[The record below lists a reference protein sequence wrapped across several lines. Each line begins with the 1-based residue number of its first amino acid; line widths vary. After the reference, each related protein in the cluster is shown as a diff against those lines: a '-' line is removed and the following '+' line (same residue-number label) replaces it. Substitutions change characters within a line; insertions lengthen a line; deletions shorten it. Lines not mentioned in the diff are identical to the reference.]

1 MKFSTIS
8 NIGKVR
14 ETNEDSYG
22 NVSIDNYDFFIVA
35 DGMGGH
41 SDGELAS
48 SLTVESFTNFIKDA
62 NIKDYSSVSD
72 LQEEAIIFAN
82 SEVVKVSKEKQEK
95 MGTTVVCLC
104 IDYIENKI
112 HISHIGDSRIYL
124 FRDDNLQQLTK
135 DHSLVNELLNSGVL
149 NEEEAENFSN
159 KAAVTRAVGVSLDV
173 RADNKSMDYHKD
185 DLVFLVTDGLTNELS
200 ADEIKKIINE
210 YDDVYDISKYLVEAA
225 ICNGGRDNVT
235 VTTIRI

>member
-1 MKFSTIS
+1 
-8 NIGKVR
+8 
-14 ETNEDSYG
+14 
-22 NVSIDNYDFFIVA
+22 
-35 DGMGGH
+35 MGGH

-200 ADEIKKIINE
+200 ADEIKKIIKE

>member
-1 MKFSTIS
+1 
-8 NIGKVR
+8 
-14 ETNEDSYG
+14 
-22 NVSIDNYDFFIVA
+22 
-35 DGMGGH
+35 MGGH

-48 SLTVESFTNFIKDA
+48 SLTVESFTNFIKNA

-82 SEVVKVSKEKQEK
+82 TEVVKVSKEKQEK

-200 ADEIKKIINE
+200 ADEIKKIIKE

>member
-1 MKFSTIS
+1 
-8 NIGKVR
+8 
-14 ETNEDSYG
+14 
-22 NVSIDNYDFFIVA
+22 
-35 DGMGGH
+35 MGGH

>member
-48 SLTVESFTNFIKDA
+48 SLTVESFVNFIKDA
-62 NIKDYSSVSD
+62 NIKDYPSVSN

-124 FRDDNLQQLTK
+124 FRDDDLQQLTK

-200 ADEIKKIINE
+200 AEEIKNIIKE

>member
-200 ADEIKKIINE
+200 AEEIKKIIKE

>member
-14 ETNEDSYG
+14 EINEDSYG

-48 SLTVESFTNFIKDA
+48 SLTVESFTNFIKNA

-82 SEVVKVSKEKQEK
+82 NEVVKVSKEKQEK

-104 IDYIENKI
+104 IDYLENKI

-124 FRDDNLQQLTK
+124 FRDDDLQQLTK

-200 ADEIKKIINE
+200 ADEIKKIIKE

>member
-22 NVSIDNYDFFIVA
+22 NISIDNYDFFIVA

-48 SLTVESFTNFIKDA
+48 SLTVESFTNFIKNA

-200 ADEIKKIINE
+200 ADEIKKIIKE
-210 YDDVYDISKYLVEAA
+210 YVDVYDISKYLVEAA

>member
-1 MKFSTIS
+1 
-8 NIGKVR
+8 
-14 ETNEDSYG
+14 
-22 NVSIDNYDFFIVA
+22 
-35 DGMGGH
+35 MGGH

-48 SLTVESFTNFIKDA
+48 SLTVESFVNFIKDA
-62 NIKDYSSVSD
+62 NIKDYPSVSN

-124 FRDDNLQQLTK
+124 FRDDDLQQLTK

-200 ADEIKKIINE
+200 AEEIKNIIKE

>member
-1 MKFSTIS
+1 
-8 NIGKVR
+8 
-14 ETNEDSYG
+14 
-22 NVSIDNYDFFIVA
+22 
-35 DGMGGH
+35 MGGH

-48 SLTVESFTNFIKDA
+48 SLTVESFVNFIKDA
-62 NIKDYSSVSD
+62 NIKDYPSVSN

-200 ADEIKKIINE
+200 AEEIKNIIKE

>member
-62 NIKDYSSVSD
+62 NIKDYSRVSD

-124 FRDDNLQQLTK
+124 FRDDDLQQLTK

-185 DLVFLVTDGLTNELS
+185 DLIFLVTDGLTNELS
-200 ADEIKKIINE
+200 ADEIKKIIKE

>member
-48 SLTVESFTNFIKDA
+48 SLTVESFANFIKDA
-62 NIKDYSSVSD
+62 NIKDYSRVSD

-124 FRDDNLQQLTK
+124 FRDDDLQQLTK

-185 DLVFLVTDGLTNELS
+185 DLIFLVTDGLTNELS
-200 ADEIKKIINE
+200 ADEIKKIIKE

>member
-48 SLTVESFTNFIKDA
+48 SLTVESFVNFIKDA

-82 SEVVKVSKEKQEK
+82 NEVVKVSKEKQEK

-200 ADEIKKIINE
+200 ADEIKKIIKE

>member
-62 NIKDYSSVSD
+62 NIKDYPSVSN

-82 SEVVKVSKEKQEK
+82 SEVVKVSKQKQEK

-200 ADEIKKIINE
+200 ADEIKKIIKE

>member
-72 LQEEAIIFAN
+72 LQKEAIIFAN

-149 NEEEAENFSN
+149 NKQEAENFVN

-173 RADNKSMDYHKD
+173 RSDNKSMDYHKD

-200 ADEIKKIINE
+200 AEEIKNIIKE

-225 ICNGGRDNVT
+225 ISNGGRDNVT

>member
-1 MKFSTIS
+1 
-8 NIGKVR
+8 
-14 ETNEDSYG
+14 
-22 NVSIDNYDFFIVA
+22 
-35 DGMGGH
+35 MGGH

-48 SLTVESFTNFIKDA
+48 SLTVESFTNFIKNA

-200 ADEIKKIINE
+200 ADEIKKIIKE
-210 YDDVYDISKYLVEAA
+210 YVDVYDISKYLVEAA

>member
-14 ETNEDSYG
+14 EINEDSYG

-48 SLTVESFTNFIKDA
+48 SLTVESFTNFIKNA

-82 SEVVKVSKEKQEK
+82 NEVVKVSKEKQEK

-173 RADNKSMDYHKD
+173 RSDNKSMDYHKD

-200 ADEIKKIINE
+200 ADEIKKIIKE
-210 YDDVYDISKYLVEAA
+210 YDDVYDISEYLVEAA

>member
-1 MKFSTIS
+1 
-8 NIGKVR
+8 
-14 ETNEDSYG
+14 
-22 NVSIDNYDFFIVA
+22 
-35 DGMGGH
+35 MGGH

-200 ADEIKKIINE
+200 AEEIKKIIKE

>member
-200 ADEIKKIINE
+200 ADEIKKIIKE

>member
-14 ETNEDSYG
+14 EINEDSYG

-48 SLTVESFTNFIKDA
+48 SLTVESFTNFIKNA

-200 ADEIKKIINE
+200 ADEIKKIIKE

>member
-62 NIKDYSSVSD
+62 NIKDYPSVSN

-82 SEVVKVSKEKQEK
+82 SEVVKVSKQKQEK

-200 ADEIKKIINE
+200 AEEIKNIIKE

>member
-1 MKFSTIS
+1 
-8 NIGKVR
+8 
-14 ETNEDSYG
+14 
-22 NVSIDNYDFFIVA
+22 
-35 DGMGGH
+35 MGGH

-62 NIKDYSSVSD
+62 NIKDYPSVSN

-82 SEVVKVSKEKQEK
+82 SEVVKVSKQKQEK

-200 ADEIKKIINE
+200 ADEIKKIIKE